1 MSSSRSR
8 ARTGPVHTGP
18 PRRATRAHADRG
30 TNMIEILV
38 AIVILG
44 MVVGA
49 VMGGLSLAIG
59 LSTRTTS
66 RAKVDALS
74 LAAADRLA
82 SAPYIACPTGTGP
95 RSYEPS
101 VQAATTT
108 VDWPASTVQI
118 ARIEFWQP
126 TSADAGIW
134 HTSNGLSAGE
144 CASPASLTTSRILQR
159 VTLLVQSPDGRYSRV
174 TEVVKTHAFAPT

>member
-1 MSSSRSR
+1 MLE
-8 ARTGPVHTGP
+8 V
-18 PRRATRAHADRG
+18 
-30 TNMIEILV
+30 LV

-66 RAKVDALS
+66 RAKVDAVS

-82 SAPYIACPTGTGP
+82 SAPYVACPTGSGSGP
-95 RSYEPS
+95 YQSAA
-101 VQAATTT
+101 QAATST
-108 VDWPASTVQI
+108 VDWPASSVQI
-118 ARIEFWQP
+118 TRIEFWQP
-126 TSADAGIW
+126 TSSDSGTWSTA
-134 HTSNGLSAGE
+134 NGLSAGE
-144 CASPASLTTSRILQR
+144 CSSPASLTTSRILQR

>member
-1 MSSSRSR
+1 MLE
-8 ARTGPVHTGP
+8 V
-18 PRRATRAHADRG
+18 
-30 TNMIEILV
+30 LV

-82 SAPYIACPTGTGP
+82 SAPYVACPTNSGAG
-95 RSYEPS
+95 SYES
-101 VQAATTT
+101 AVQAATST
-108 VDWPASTVQI
+108 VDWPNSAVQI
-118 ARIEFWQP
+118 TRIEFWQP
-126 TSADAGIW
+126 TSSDAGTW
-134 HTSNGLSAGE
+134 NTANGLSPGE

>member
-1 MSSSRSR
+1 MTTGPATRVVR
-8 ARTGPVHTGP
+8 ARS
-18 PRRATRAHADRG
+18 DRG
-30 TNMIEILV
+30 TSMLEVLV

-82 SAPYIACPTGTGP
+82 SAPYIACPTTTGTG
-95 RSYEPS
+95 SYVPA
-101 VQAATTT
+101 VQAATST
-108 VDWPASTVQI
+108 VGWPASTVLV
-118 ARIEFWQP
+118 ARLEFWQP
-126 TSADAGIW
+126 TSADTGSW
-134 HTSNGLSAGE
+134 TTVNGLSPGE
-144 CASPASLTTSRILQR
+144 CSSPASLTTSRILQR

-174 TEVVKTHAFAPT
+174 TEVVKTHAFAPA